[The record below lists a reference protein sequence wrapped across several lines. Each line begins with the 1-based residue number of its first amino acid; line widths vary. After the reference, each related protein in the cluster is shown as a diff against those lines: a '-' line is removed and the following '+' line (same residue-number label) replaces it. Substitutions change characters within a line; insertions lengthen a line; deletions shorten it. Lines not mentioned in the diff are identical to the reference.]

1 MRNYLI
7 EVEDFIDLVK
17 KPIDELSKIRI
28 LDSTL

>member
-7 EVEDFIDLVK
+7 EVEDFIDLLQ
-17 KPIDELSKIRI
+17 KPIDALSKIRI